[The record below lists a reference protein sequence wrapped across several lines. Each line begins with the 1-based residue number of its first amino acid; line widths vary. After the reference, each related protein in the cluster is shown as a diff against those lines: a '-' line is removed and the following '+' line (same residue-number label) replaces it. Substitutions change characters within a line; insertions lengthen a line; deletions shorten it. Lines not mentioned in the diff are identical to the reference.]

1 MNNEKLQAHV
11 KSGRTVD
18 AGRFFV
24 RMPAPALV
32 CKDGFKV
39 SVQASATHYCNPRD
53 NDGPYTEFEL
63 GFPSEQDSLIQEYAG
78 EADKPTDTVYG
89 HVPLTTVLSLL
100 EKHGGVE

>member
-11 KSGRTVD
+11 KSGRSVD

-63 GFPSEQDSLIQEYAG
+63 GFPSVEDSLIQEYA
-78 EADKPTDTVYG
+78 EDSDNPTGTVYG
-89 HVPLTTVLSLL
+89 HVPLTTVMSLL